1 MKYQVNIRATVDWAR
16 DVEVDAGSF
25 TEAANQAYYL
35 LVNYLYD
42 CVKVPPQVYIVDVTP
57 CSGYAEE
64 VIDGAPGESMDVP
77 GEEIS
82 C

>member
-1 MKYQVNIRATVDWAR
+1 MKYQVNIRATVDVAL
-16 DVEVDAGSF
+16 DIEVDAGSF

-35 LVNYLYD
+35 LTNHLYD
-42 CVKVPPQVYIVDVTP
+42 CVDFTPAYMVDVSP

>member
-1 MKYQVNIRATVDWAR
+1 MKYQVNIRATVDLAM
-16 DVEVDAGSF
+16 DVYVDAESF

-35 LVNYLYD
+35 LTNYLYD
-42 CVKVPPQVYIVDVTP
+42 RVDFTPAYMVDVAP
-57 CSGYAEE
+57 CYGYAEE

>member
-1 MKYQVNIRATVDWAR
+1 MKYQVNIRATVDVAL
-16 DVEVDAGSF
+16 DIEVDAGSF

-42 CVKVPPQVYIVDVTP
+42 CVKVPQVYIVDVSP
-57 CSGYAEE
+57 CSGYVEE
-64 VIDGAPGESMDVP
+64 VIDGAPGEGMDVP

>member
-1 MKYQVNIRATVDWAR
+1 MKYQVNIQATVDLAM
-16 DVEVDAGSF
+16 DVDVDAGSF
-25 TEAANQAYYL
+25 TEAVNDAYSL
-35 LVNYLYD
+35 LVSHLYD
-42 CVKVPPQVYIVDVTP
+42 CVEFAPVYIVDVTP

>member
-1 MKYQVNIRATVDWAR
+1 MKYQVNIQATVDLAM
-16 DVEVDAGSF
+16 DIEVDAGSF
-25 TEAANQAYYL
+25 TEAVNDAYSL
-35 LVNYLYD
+35 LVSLLFD
-42 CVKVPPQVYIVDVTP
+42 CVEFAPAYIVDVTP

>member
-1 MKYQVNIRATVDWAR
+1 MKYQVNIRATVDVAL
-16 DVEVDAGSF
+16 DIEVDAASF
-25 TEAANQAYYL
+25 TEAANQAYSL
-35 LVNYLYD
+35 LTNHLYD
-42 CVKVPPQVYIVDVTP
+42 CVEFTPAYMIDVSP

-64 VIDGAPGESMDVP
+64 VIDGAPGEGMDVP